1 MPKQVIFTGTAA
13 NDGTGSNLRSGGI
26 IINNNFNE
34 IYSAIGDGTNLKGYI
49 TIEDTSSTQN
59 QVNIG
64 EKLQFIGANGITTSV
79 GNNEIQIAI
88 DGTVLTE
95 TSTDTLLNK
104 SINLNVNTITGTTAD
119 FNTALSDDD
128 FATIAGTE
136 TFTNKTLT
144 SPIINSP
151 TGDVVT
157 LTGAQTIT
165 DKTLTSPI
173 INTPT
178 GDVATKDG
186 TQTLTNK
193 TIDTGSNS
201 ITGSLFNVADD
212 SSTTSS
218 IAQGDV
224 LKISGGDGISTT
236 TGGDTITVTA
246 TGITKDELSASA
258 GILNTQLANNSLI
271 LGYTSVELGTSSTL
285 VNGLSI
291 TGSSYMTISGQ
302 GSAIR
307 FNHPNFA
314 SFPNYTTYSGSP
326 ALDNATNK
334 VYMASSGGWMELITE
349 NSSIAKIS
357 DVNIAGIGNGDV
369 IAWNATT
376 TRFEPAASSGTPVLS
391 IADDSSTV
399 DTIAL
404 GSQVLQFFGGTGI
417 NTVIDTAADSVTISS
432 IGPVPG
438 TNYNHDYAGINDL
451 GYIGYRSPDNTIS
464 KTLTITVAA
473 KASDHY
479 YFGDGAASGF
489 SIDGKPSPAL
499 SLSPG
504 KYKFDQAESSNTGHT
519 LKFYRDAAKTVPYTI
534 GITHTGT
541 PGSAGAFSEIELNS
555 DTPERLYYQSQGGAY
570 MGHVIDVVGGRS
582 EVSTSKLVG
591 DGSTSTFT
599 INNGRTV
606 DDILVFV
613 NGICLVPTDDYQV
626 SSTNLSFTLTPA
638 IAAEI
643 VVRYIS

>member
-1 MPKQVIFTGTAA
+1 MAKQVIFTGTAA

-119 FNTALSDDD
+119 FNTALSDDE

-218 IAQGDV
+218 ITQGDV

-314 SFPNYTTYSGSP
+314 SFSNYTTYSGSP

-504 KYKFDQAESSNTGHT
+504 KYKFDQAESTNTGHT

-541 PGSAGAFSEIELNS
+541 PGSAGAFSEIELNI
-555 DTPERLYYQSQGGAY
+555 DTPKRLYYQSQGGAY

-626 SSTNLSFTLTPA
+626 STTNLTFTLTPA

>member
-1 MPKQVIFTGTAA
+1 MAKQVLFTGTAA

-218 IAQGDV
+218 ITQGDV

-504 KYKFDQAESSNTGHT
+504 KYKFDQAESTNTGHT

-541 PGSAGAFSEIELNS
+541 PGSAGAFSEIELNI
-555 DTPERLYYQSQGGAY
+555 DTPKRLYYQSQGGAY

-626 SSTNLSFTLTPA
+626 STTSLTFTLTPA

>member
-178 GDVATKDG
+178 GDVATKAG
-186 TQTLTNK
+186 IQTLTNK

-218 IAQGDV
+218 IAQG
-224 LKISGGDGISTT
+224 L
-236 TGGDTITVTA
+236 
-246 TGITKDELSASA
+246 
-258 GILNTQLANNSLI
+258 SLI
-271 LGYTSVELGTSSTL
+271 H
-285 VNGLSI
+285 I
-291 TGSSYMTISGQ
+291 
-302 GSAIR
+302 
-307 FNHPNFA
+307 
-314 SFPNYTTYSGSP
+314 
-326 ALDNATNK
+326 
-334 VYMASSGGWMELITE
+334 
-349 NSSIAKIS
+349 
-357 DVNIAGIGNGDV
+357 
-369 IAWNATT
+369 
-376 TRFEPAASSGTPVLS
+376 
-391 IADDSSTV
+391 
-399 DTIAL
+399 
-404 GSQVLQFFGGTGI
+404 
-417 NTVIDTAADSVTISS
+417 
-432 IGPVPG
+432 
-438 TNYNHDYAGINDL
+438 
-451 GYIGYRSPDNTIS
+451 
-464 KTLTITVAA
+464 
-473 KASDHY
+473 
-479 YFGDGAASGF
+479 
-489 SIDGKPSPAL
+489 
-499 SLSPG
+499 
-504 KYKFDQAESSNTGHT
+504 
-519 LKFYRDAAKTVPYTI
+519 
-534 GITHTGT
+534 
-541 PGSAGAFSEIELNS
+541 
-555 DTPERLYYQSQGGAY
+555 
-570 MGHVIDVVGGRS
+570 
-582 EVSTSKLVG
+582 
-591 DGSTSTFT
+591 
-599 INNGRTV
+599 
-606 DDILVFV
+606 
-613 NGICLVPTDDYQV
+613 
-626 SSTNLSFTLTPA
+626 
-638 IAAEI
+638 
-643 VVRYIS
+643 

>member
-1 MPKQVIFTGTAA
+1 M
-13 NDGTGSNLRSGGI
+13 
-26 IINNNFNE
+26 
-34 IYSAIGDGTNLKGYI
+34 
-49 TIEDTSSTQN
+49 
-59 QVNIG
+59 
-64 EKLQFIGANGITTSV
+64 
-79 GNNEIQIAI
+79 
-88 DGTVLTE
+88 
-95 TSTDTLLNK
+95 
-104 SINLNVNTITGTTAD
+104 
-119 FNTALSDDD
+119 
-128 FATIAGTE
+128 
-136 TFTNKTLT
+136 
-144 SPIINSP
+144 
-151 TGDVVT
+151 VT

-178 GDVATKDG
+178 GDVATKAG
-186 TQTLTNK
+186 IQTLTNK

-258 GILNTQLANNSLI
+258 GILNTQLANNSLV

-541 PGSAGAFSEIELNS
+541 PGSSGAFSEIELNS

>member
-178 GDVATKDG
+178 GDVATKAG
-186 TQTLTNK
+186 IQTLTNK

-258 GILNTQLANNSLI
+258 GILNTQLANNSLV

-504 KYKFDQAESSNTGHT
+504 KYKFDQAESTNTGHT

-541 PGSAGAFSEIELNS
+541 PGSSGAFSEIELNS

-626 SSTNLSFTLTPA
+626 STTSLTFTLTPA

>member
-178 GDVATKDG
+178 GDVATKAG
-186 TQTLTNK
+186 IQTLTNK

-258 GILNTQLANNSLI
+258 GILNTQLANNSLV

-357 DVNIAGIGNGDV
+357 DVNNAGIGNGDL
-369 IAWNATT
+369 IDWNATT

-417 NTVIDTAADSVTISS
+417 NTCLLYTS
-432 IGPVPG
+432 
-438 TNYNHDYAGINDL
+438 
-451 GYIGYRSPDNTIS
+451 
-464 KTLTITVAA
+464 
-473 KASDHY
+473 
-479 YFGDGAASGF
+479 
-489 SIDGKPSPAL
+489 
-499 SLSPG
+499 
-504 KYKFDQAESSNTGHT
+504 
-519 LKFYRDAAKTVPYTI
+519 DAA
-534 GITHTGT
+534 
-541 PGSAGAFSEIELNS
+541 E
-555 DTPERLYYQSQGGAY
+555 D
-570 MGHVIDVVGGRS
+570 
-582 EVSTSKLVG
+582 
-591 DGSTSTFT
+591 
-599 INNGRTV
+599 
-606 DDILVFV
+606 
-613 NGICLVPTDDYQV
+613 
-626 SSTNLSFTLTPA
+626 
-638 IAAEI
+638 
-643 VVRYIS
+643 

>member
-1 MPKQVIFTGTAA
+1 MAKQVIFTGTAA

-178 GDVATKDG
+178 GDVATKAG
-186 TQTLTNK
+186 IQTLTNK

-218 IAQGDV
+218 ITQGDV
-224 LKISGGDGISTT
+224 LKISGGDRISTT

-258 GILNTQLANNSLI
+258 GILNTQLANNSLV

-541 PGSAGAFSEIELNS
+541 PGSSGAFSEIELNS

-582 EVSTSKLVG
+582 EVSTSKFVG